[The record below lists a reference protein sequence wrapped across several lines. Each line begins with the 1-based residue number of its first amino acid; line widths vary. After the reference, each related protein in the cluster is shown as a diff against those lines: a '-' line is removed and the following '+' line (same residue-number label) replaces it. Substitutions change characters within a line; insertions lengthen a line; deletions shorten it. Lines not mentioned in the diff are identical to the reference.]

1 MKNLTFLRNFW
12 RRVSAKVHGQ
22 DIGLGLRPQCSD
34 VSLDRREHPAARCL
48 QGPRMLTVGSPS
60 GHSTISSGAVAMQV
74 NPRITPMRFACALL
88 VLLTFGIGNAW
99 GADPV
104 ATATAT
110 SGKSYVIAYWTGSKY
125 VALDPSKIVGK
136 SAGTFAGTDV
146 SVDGNGKV
154 TTANPPLWTLT
165 VNPSQSTQF
174 YISCSANS
182 TTNYLYKNGTSS
194 STNYN
199 IKTVT
204 SGQHYWTFSKSSN
217 KYSIKSER
225 GSACQ
230 YLYYYSSGSKWEVY
244 STSTAS
250 LLLLEPAPAITCAT
264 TSLSGFT
271 YQEGS
276 GPSAAQSFSVS
287 GSYLTANIT
296 VTAPTN
302 YEVSKSSGSGYA
314 SSVTLTQSSGSV
326 SATTVYVR
334 LKSGLSA
341 GTYSSANVTIAS
353 TGATSKTIA
362 LSGSVTTTSVSLTKA
377 GQTNGSF
384 FGHPFF
390 ATQQPVIQVVTMM
403 NFACFCLFILTMSMS
418 ASICVIVLIDSTL
431 SFASIGQSNDL
442 NPIALHIEMTDMRF
456 ACKTHLH
463 KKCCV

>member
-1 MKNLTFLRNFW
+1 MKTSFLPKSRW
-12 RRVSAKVHGQ
+12 LVTIILLLS
-22 DIGLGLRPQCSD
+22 LG
-34 VSLDRREHPAARCL
+34 
-48 QGPRMLTVGSPS
+48 
-60 GHSTISSGAVAMQV
+60 ISQ
-74 NPRITPMRFACALL
+74 I
-88 VLLTFGIGNAW
+88 W

-125 VALDPSKIVGK
+125 VALDPSKVGT
-136 SAGTFAGTDV
+136 SASTFDGTDV

-174 YISCSANS
+174 YISCVINS
-182 TTNYLYKNGTSS
+182 TTYYLYKNGTTS

-199 IKTVT
+199 IKRVA

-225 GSACQ
+225 GSACL
-230 YLYYYSSGSKWEVY
+230 YLTYYNNSKWEV
-244 STSTAS
+244 SGTSTAS
-250 LLLLEPAPAITCAT
+250 LILLEPAPAITCAT

-271 YQEGS
+271 YVQGN
-276 GPSAAQSFSVS
+276 GPSSAQSFSVS

-302 YEVSKSSGSGYA
+302 YEVSTSSGSGYG
-314 SSVTLTQSSGSV
+314 SSVTLTKNASGVV

-341 GTYSSANVTIAS
+341 GTYNSVSVTIAS
-353 TGATSKTIA
+353 TGATSKTIS

-384 FGHPFF
+384 LGTPLFRH
-390 ATQQPVIQVVTMM
+390 TT
-403 NFACFCLFILTMSMS
+403 ACHTSCYNDEFSMFL
-418 ASICVIVLIDSTL
+418 LIYSHYVNVRFNLCYST
-431 SFASIGQSNDL
+431 D
-442 NPIALHIEMTDMRF
+442 
-456 ACKTHLH
+456 
-463 KKCCV
+463 